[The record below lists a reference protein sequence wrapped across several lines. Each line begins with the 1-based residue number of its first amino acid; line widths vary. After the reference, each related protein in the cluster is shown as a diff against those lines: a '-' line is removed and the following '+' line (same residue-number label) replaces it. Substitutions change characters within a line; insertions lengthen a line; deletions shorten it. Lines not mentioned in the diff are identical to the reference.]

1 MYRIHYQ
8 LRYDHLIQL
17 MLDFLFLQK
26 FFSEAASE
34 PLIQKFFEIQEL
46 LIFHTTDIFSPVEKK
61 LDAKK
66 GE

>member
-1 MYRIHYQ
+1 MES
-8 LRYDHLIQL
+8 
-17 MLDFLFLQK
+17 
-26 FFSEAASE
+26 FSEAAWE
-34 PLIQKFFEIQEL
+34 WLIKNFIEIEEM

>member
-1 MYRIHYQ
+1 MVRDRKKI
-8 LRYDHLIQL
+8 
-17 MLDFLFLQK
+17 FLLVK
-26 FFSEAASE
+26 KVDFSEAASE
-34 PLIQKFFEIQEL
+34 SLIQNFFEIQEL